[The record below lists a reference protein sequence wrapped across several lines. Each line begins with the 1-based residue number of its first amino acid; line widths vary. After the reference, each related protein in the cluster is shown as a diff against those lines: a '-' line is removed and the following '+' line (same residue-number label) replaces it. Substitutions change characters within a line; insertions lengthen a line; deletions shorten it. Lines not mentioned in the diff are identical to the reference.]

1 MRTFKTNLLGLALAG
16 LILGACS
23 QTATY
28 ETADLMNEQASA
40 KNGGFNL
47 SPFGMG
53 GENLA
58 ISDAPCIDA
67 TSGAAFASSVSG
79 SASAL
84 GTVSVSY
91 YNTLTHMVYVFSGLE
106 SGDCVKLNNSGGTTI
121 TSSIVNGTYSVPLG
135 SWKHGDAFNT
145 IFWVGTNCQTNGTG
159 NTTLLTANYSLV
171 GICTETTLSAGTEA
185 EICEGESFTLTASV
199 AADGNFTGGT
209 IEILNASDGVVATA
223 PVTAENKSVTY
234 SGPWT
239 TAGSYSFSA
248 RYVPS
253 NTNGYKASV
262 GGPSV
267 VEVKKCVVGCDAESF
282 TYVATNKNLDVVFS
296 YNYKE
301 AASVT
306 LTFTLPQAKI
316 EQATGTTYYG
326 DDGKAYLVGGNGTN
340 LTWTG
345 SVSCSKESPTTFAFK
360 FAADC
365 GPSTA
370 NDGKANIWTSTE
382 VKAINGVTLVDD
394 PNTPENEGPYSLKRD
409 LNNIVFSGCPTK

>member
-40 KNGGFNL
+40 KAGFNL

-58 ISDAPCIDA
+58 ISDAPCIDDN
-67 TSGAAFASSVSG
+67 SGAAFAQTFTGNYNSNF
-79 SASAL
+79 SASIK
-84 GTVSVSY
+84 V
-91 YNTLTHMVYVFSGLE
+91 YNTLNHIIYEFSGTYNCIKLTDFNGSEITLE
-106 SGDCVKLNNSGGTTI
+106 GNQYK
-121 TSSIVNGTYSVPLG
+121 VPL
-135 SWKHGDAFNT
+135 SNWKHGDQKAQN
-145 IFWVGTNCQTNGTG
+145 FWVGRNGCSGQGSGQAVIIPTSY
-159 NTTLLTANYSLV
+159 NLI

-209 IEILNASDGVVATA
+209 IEILNASNVVVADA
-223 PVTAENKSVTY
+223 AVTAENKSVTY

-239 TAGSYSFSA
+239 TAGSFSFSA

-253 NTNGYKASV
+253 NTNGYKASI

-282 TYVATNKNLDVVFS
+282 SYVATNQNLDIVFS

-301 AASVT
+301 AALVT

-326 DDGKAYLVGGNGTN
+326 ADGKAYLVGGNGTN

-370 NDGKANIWTSTE
+370 NDGKAIIWTSTE

-394 PNTPENEGPYSLKRD
+394 PNTPENEGPYSLKHGLD
-409 LNNIVFSGCPTK
+409 NLVFSGCPTK

>member
-47 SPFGMG
+47 SPFGMS

-91 YNTLTHMVYVFSGLE
+91 YNTLTHMVYVFTGLE
-106 SGDCVKLNNSGGTTI
+106 SGDCVKLNSSGGTTI

-145 IFWVGTNCQTNGTG
+145 IFWVGTNCQTNGAG

-171 GICTETTLSAGTEA
+171 GICTETTLSAGTTEA
-185 EICEGESFTLTASV
+185 ICEGEPFTLTASV

-209 IEILNASDGVVATA
+209 IEILADGNPIPVATA
-223 PVTAENKSVTY
+223 AVTAENKSVTY

-248 RYVPS
+248 RYVPT
-253 NTNGYKASV
+253 NMNGYKASV

-267 VEVKKCVVGCDAESF
+267 VEVKKCDDCDDTSFKYQTEDGLDITFFYNSTSPLTNAEIKFTFPQIKNISVNGSYTAPDRKVYSVNNNGNNTVLTWKGDISCQEGETSF
-282 TYVATNKNLDVVFS
+282 RFIV
-296 YNYKE
+296 E
-301 AASVT
+301 ADCNAS
-306 LTFTLPQAKI
+306 
-316 EQATGTTYYG
+316 
-326 DDGKAYLVGGNGTN
+326 GKAQ
-340 LTWTG
+340 
-345 SVSCSKESPTTFAFK
+345 
-360 FAADC
+360 
-365 GPSTA
+365 
-370 NDGKANIWTSTE
+370 IWTSASVNGEE
-382 VKAINGVTLVDD
+382 VK
-394 PNTPENEGPYSLKRD
+394 NEGTP
-409 LNNIVFSGCPTK
+409 NIVVDCN

>member
-40 KNGGFNL
+40 KAGFNL

-67 TSGAAFASSVSG
+67 TSGAAFAQTFTGNYNSNF
-79 SASAL
+79 SASIK
-84 GTVSVSY
+84 V
-91 YNTLTHMVYVFSGLE
+91 YNTLTHIIYEF
-106 SGDCVKLNNSGGTTI
+106 GGTYDCIKLTDFNGSEI
-121 TSSIVNGTYSVPLG
+121 TLEGNQYKVPL
-135 SWKHGDAFNT
+135 SNWKHGDQKAQN
-145 IFWVGTNCQTNGTG
+145 FWVGRNGCSGQGSGQAVIIPTSY
-159 NTTLLTANYSLV
+159 NLI

-185 EICEGESFTLTASV
+185 AICEGDSFTLTASV

-209 IEILNASDGVVATA
+209 IEILADGNPIPVATA
-223 PVTAENKSVTY
+223 AVTAENKFVTY

-267 VEVKKCVVGCDAESF
+267 VEVKKCDDCDDTSFKYQTEDGLDITFFYNSTSPLTNAEIKF
-282 TYVATNKNLDVVFS
+282 TFPQIKNISVNGS
-296 YNYKE
+296 YT
-301 AASVT
+301 A
-306 LTFTLPQAKI
+306 P
-316 EQATGTTYYG
+316 
-326 DDGKAYLVGGNGTN
+326 DGKVYSVNNNGNNTV
-340 LTWTG
+340 LTWKG
-345 SVSCSKESPTTFAFK
+345 DISCQEGETSFRFIVE
-360 FAADC
+360 ADC
-365 GPSTA
+365 NAS
-370 NDGKANIWTSTE
+370 GKAQIWTSASVNGEE
-382 VKAINGVTLVDD
+382 VK
-394 PNTPENEGPYSLKRD
+394 NEGTP
-409 LNNIVFSGCPTK
+409 NIVVDCN